1 MKRLCL
7 LFWEM
12 FRIAL
17 CVVGGGFAIIA
28 VADEVFARKRK
39 WIAEGELVDQ
49 IPLFQM
55 MPGIMAGHA
64 AVYVG
69 RKVAGWTG
77 SLVALVAVALPSI
90 LIFSAVSMGYE
101 AIPLDNRWLL
111 AVFAGLRAALTG
123 VIFAMVVRTWK
134 KSLPDGRSYVGFA
147 AALGA
152 LLVPGVSVLWII
164 LAAILLGVL
173 SAAGQDVWGRASSSR
188 EFPSCGWLAP
198 LVFLKYGAVAFGG
211 GYVLVP
217 MYLQDF
223 VGPDAPFL
231 RIPSEEFAN
240 LMALTQMTPGPIG
253 INAATFFGYRM
264 FGFGGSLLTTLC
276 LLVPGFIVLSLALM
290 SLERFREN
298 RYVKRVMRCVK
309 PVTVAMM
316 VSALWSF
323 AGMSLWTA
331 SEAGVVFHPFA
342 WVLAVLV
349 AVAMLLRKLGVV
361 TLIFL
366 SAFAS
371 VGLEYLIYLHW

>member
-1 MKRLCL
+1 MRKLCR

-28 VADEVFARKRK
+28 VADEVFSKKLK
-39 WIAEGELVDQ
+39 WIEEGELVDQ

-64 AVYVG
+64 AVYIG
-69 RKVAGWTG
+69 RKVAGWAG
-77 SLVALVAVALPSI
+77 SLVALAAVALPSV
-90 LIFSAVSMGYE
+90 LVFSAVSMGYD

-111 AVFAGLRAALTG
+111 AVFGGLRAALTG
-123 VIFAMVVRTWK
+123 VIFAMVVRSWR
-134 KSLPDGRSYVGFA
+134 KSMTGWCAYAGFA
-147 AALGA
+147 ASFGA
-152 LLVPGVSVLWII
+152 LWIPGVSVVWII
-164 LAAILLGVL
+164 LAAILLGVA
-173 SAAGQDVWGRASSSR
+173 AAGLPRRTGTVCR
-188 EFPSCGWLAP
+188 SCGWLAP

-231 RIPSEEFAN
+231 QIPPEEFAN

-264 FGFGGSLLTTLC
+264 FGIGGSLVTTLC
-276 LLVPGFIVLSLALM
+276 LLVPGFFVLSLALM

-298 RYVKRVMRCVK
+298 RYVRSVMRCVK

-331 SEAGVVFHPFA
+331 SADGVAFHPFA
-342 WVLAVLV
+342 WVLTALTAVL
-349 AVAMLLRKLGVV
+349 MLLRKVGVV
-361 TLIFL
+361 ALIFL
-366 SAFAS
+366 SALAS
-371 VGLEYLIYLHW
+371 VVFEFLV